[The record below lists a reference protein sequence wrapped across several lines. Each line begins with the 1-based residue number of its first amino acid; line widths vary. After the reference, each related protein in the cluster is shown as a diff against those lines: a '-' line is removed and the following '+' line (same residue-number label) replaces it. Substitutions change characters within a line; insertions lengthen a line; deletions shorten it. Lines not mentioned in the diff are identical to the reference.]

1 MALSYKSRRRW
12 ALFILLVGLPIYLGV
27 AWGVLSRLGL
37 WELPV
42 AVEFLIYVFFGV
54 AWVLPLKPIFTGVG
68 QADPDDPDHG
78 A

>member
-12 ALFILLVGLPIYLGV
+12 ALFILVVGLPIYLGV

-42 AVEFLIYVFFGV
+42 AVEFVIYVFFGI
-54 AWVLPLKPIFTGVG
+54 AWVLPLKPIFKGVG
-68 QADPDDPDHG
+68 QADPDDPEQG
-78 A
+78 L